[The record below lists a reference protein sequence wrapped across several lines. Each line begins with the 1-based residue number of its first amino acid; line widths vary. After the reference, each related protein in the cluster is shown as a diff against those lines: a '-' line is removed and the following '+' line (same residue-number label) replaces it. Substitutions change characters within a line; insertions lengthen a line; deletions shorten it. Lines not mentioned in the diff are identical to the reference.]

1 MNWAGKTSMA
11 LGLAMGLSSVAW
23 AQTAAES
30 ELLSAQKAYQEV
42 LRTTQTQ
49 HSSLGTK
56 QGQLNTAKQRL
67 TEIQNSISKL
77 EAEVASAQ
85 AADTAAQ
92 QALQAA
98 GARLDAA
105 WTAVKSQ

>member
-1 MNWAGKTSMA
+1 MNWVGKASMGVVLA
-11 LGLAMGLSSVAW
+11 LGLSPVVW

-42 LRTTQTQ
+42 LRTTQGQ
-49 HSSLGTK
+49 KSSLSTK
-56 QGQLNTAKQRL
+56 QEQLNTAKQRL